1 MSCVKHSKK
10 KKISSF
16 YLRAS
21 LFYLSIE
28 GVMTDVEF
36 SVAEPL
42 YGDIAFVDVEVVLQV
57 VLFRWKLV
65 PVEFL

>member
-1 MSCVKHSKK
+1 M
-10 KKISSF
+10 
-16 YLRAS
+16 
-21 LFYLSIE
+21 SIE
-28 GVMTDVEF
+28 GVVTDVEF